1 MGKRDLAKNF
11 LAATGEPQQDLPPV
25 FAAARSFQE
34 AVRLQAIYEFHG
46 AVMLDLKA
54 FGKHAYRGVV

>member
-1 MGKRDLAKNF
+1 MGKRDLTKNF
-11 LAATGEPQQDLPPV
+11 FSATGEPQQDLPPV

-34 AVRLQAIYEFHG
+34 AVCLQAIYELHG

-54 FGKHAYRGVV
+54 FGKHADRGVV